1 MQYAHCHF
9 MAGITCT
16 MNTILKLTPEDEDS
30 LCSSFSIFL
39 FFLPILLTDPA
50 FTYDDITLKQK
61 KPKTLVIND
70 QRGHH
75 LVYWGHY
82 HISKTVPLPLTKQ

>member
-1 MQYAHCHF
+1 MHTVNIH

-61 KPKTLVIND
+61 KN
-70 QRGHH
+70 QNFGN
-75 LVYWGHY
+75 
-82 HISKTVPLPLTKQ
+82 Q